1 MYLKALVVS
10 CLCAGVLSQSTG
22 QSENNGVTSEEN
34 GGKIKRN
41 ENKDENGEGRKRK
54 KKDKRTETK
63 QSSSNIESD
72 STIAVKKDSKP
83 QDVAEPREENS
94 GQVAGNEVKS
104 KRKRKDKESESKN
117 TNTGETEQVKVA
129 PSAQAEQ
136 EPNTIP
142 QNTAE
147 LEPSN
152 NLYKPLFYMFFTS
165 LGLFLFYF
173 FGIKR
178 LNGNPPVSM
187 EKTPLYTHIED
198 AETGNT
204 GEDEGW
210 EEEDWG
216 GSKSKEKSISTH
228 PVPSSNSSISSNSS
242 NGSSNSNILNSNSND
257 GVNKKTK
264 EMPEKGTVEGTTK
277 IEENRTVTPMKPR
290 SPPATVN
297 TDYFSTI
304 GIAAAPKFKDKVPSN
319 NSLSSKNNK
328 KDKDSR
334 VKYNHLEGSE
344 GKDKGAW
351 GNDDELDV

>member
-117 TNTGETEQVKVA
+117 TNTGETEQV
-129 PSAQAEQ
+129 QAEQ

-147 LEPSN
+147 SEPSN

-204 GEDEGW
+204 GRFFTQHIVAQMMYRKIWQIKLITIDLFIIISLHIFVYDNIHIFVLLLLGEDEGW

-297 TDYFSTI
+297 TDYFS
-304 GIAAAPKFKDKVPSN
+304 V
-319 NSLSSKNNK
+319 
-328 KDKDSR
+328 SR
-334 VKYNHLEGSE
+334 NRFLF
-344 GKDKGAW
+344 
-351 GNDDELDV
+351 